1 MPVVES
7 RPQKSDTPYSPE
19 SIECM
24 HLCWKMDHGRLGAN
38 DIITYSSTIVV
49 VRACGYG
56 FLSGN
61 VDDRSSLEV
70 KKACVRAPAKLQ
82 RTRESEAN
90 SHDMT
95 GN

>member
-1 MPVVES
+1 MTLINAGQCCQIVLFVPVVES

-61 VDDRSSLEV
+61 VW
-70 KKACVRAPAKLQ
+70 P
-82 RTRESEAN
+82 T
-90 SHDMT
+90 T
-95 GN
+95 